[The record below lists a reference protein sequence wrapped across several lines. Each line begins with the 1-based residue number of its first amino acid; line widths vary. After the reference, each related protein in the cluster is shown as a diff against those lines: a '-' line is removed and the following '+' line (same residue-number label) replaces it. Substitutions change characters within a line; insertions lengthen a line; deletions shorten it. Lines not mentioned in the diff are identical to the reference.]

1 MSIKKIKAE
10 HTARH
15 AVYNQPETNNKS
27 TAFLLVDITASD
39 FLKAYPD
46 SYVIEPFCPIVDVLN
61 YYQPTKRHQITL
73 VTSSIEIASTIK
85 EYTYT
90 SASGFL
96 CFDTGEHF
104 SSNNYLHMNARL
116 YAISGDMYFKRIL
129 CSIAA
134 SSVGIE
140 YSRAGFKKRLEKYG
154 MSNVE
159 SGEIAKSKNDCL
171 IKVVRENLLLSPDEN
186 ITNIAELSEVSK
198 ALVLAIKAMT
208 GAGKNIELLDPLIR
222 TYLASGKK
230 VSFISSLKTIINK
243 NSTTHSGIGEG
254 FVSYEIG
261 ASNIDYL
268 NPKAFSVCVNS
279 LGKKIFLEQVLS
291 SDLVVIDEIESCIR
305 NILLGND
312 NTKSK
317 NRMTVETR
325 KLIIDSLI
333 RVIKTAPHLVVAD
346 ADISPLTAKLLT
358 SIRPDIRIFNI
369 EQDYSHITVSTAT
382 KDMVFQEATAAVTAN
397 DKPVVVLFDRLKDLN
412 VFLKGLKGRDN
423 KSLNDETA
431 LDESILV
438 LNSETHGREAQKAF
452 LEDPNAVIKSGKYR
466 AILCSPT
473 LGRGFSI
480 TEHYTDKIYI
490 IANGTL
496 DPAGLIQFP
505 RRFRTATE
513 FVYGVNME
521 RSKTVDHT
529 QHLTEVQG
537 KGAAEPFFAELLA
550 EYKTEHEL
558 LTGNIAITLPEALK
572 TLKFNLIDHP
582 SLDASKEDR
591 NLAFNERKQNEK
603 QLKASEVKAVLSE
616 SDISE
621 SEAVVLE
628 GKQGKTKAERSR
640 LERHSIQ
647 KKTNVKD
654 ITKKEIDFCTKFD
667 IEVYKL
673 FHSDA
678 HYYRR
683 SILRQEFG
691 KLASGSDFTLC
702 EIVVNQKIASSLIE
716 RLQATNIGKVDVYLP
731 ESLRIGEARVKPEK
745 ALCMTRAV
753 LDAAGF
759 QGRRVKRVMDG
770 CSVNCYVY
778 TMSPYTRSLVDYYT

>member
-1 MSIKKIKAE
+1 MSIKKIRAE

-15 AVYNQPETNNKS
+15 AVYNQPETNKKS
-27 TAFLLVDITASD
+27 TAFLLVDIPVSD

-46 SYVIEPFCPIVDVLN
+46 AYVIEPSCQIADVLN

-73 VTSSIEIASTIK
+73 VTSSTELASTIK
-85 EYTYT
+85 KYTYT

-96 CFDTGEHF
+96 CFDTGEQF

-116 YAISGDMYFKRIL
+116 YAISGDNYFKRLL

-140 YSRAGFKKRLEKYG
+140 YSRTGFKKRLEKYG
-154 MSNVE
+154 VSKVE
-159 SGEIAKSKNDCL
+159 SGEIAKSKNDFL
-171 IKVVRENLLLSPDEN
+171 IKVVRENLLLNPDDN
-186 ITNIAELSEVSK
+186 VIDVSGLSEISK

-208 GAGKNIELLDPLIR
+208 GAGKNTELIDPLIR
-222 TYLASGKK
+222 AYLASEKK

-243 NSTTHSGIGEG
+243 NSTTHCGIGEG
-254 FVSYEIG
+254 FVSYETG

-268 NPKAFSVCVNS
+268 NPKAFSVCINS
-279 LGKKIFLEQVLS
+279 LGQKIFLEQVLS

-312 NTKSK
+312 NPKSK

-333 RVIKTAPHLVVAD
+333 RVIKSAPCLVVAD

-358 SIRPDIRIFNI
+358 SIRPDIQIFNI
-369 EQDYSHITVSTAT
+369 EQDYSHIKVSTAT

-438 LNSETHGREAQKAF
+438 LNSETHGREAQKEF

-473 LGRGFSI
+473 LGKGFSI

-505 RRFRTATE
+505 RRFRTATK
-513 FVYGVNME
+513 FVYGVNTE

-537 KGAAEPFFAELLA
+537 EGAAEPFFAELLA

-558 LTGNIAITLPEALK
+558 LTSNIAITLPEALK
-572 TLKFNLIDHP
+572 TLKFNMVDHP

-603 QLKASEVKAVLSE
+603 QLKISEIKEILSE

-628 GKQGKTKAERSR
+628 GKQGKTKAEGYC
-640 LERHSIQ
+640 LKRHHIQ
-647 KKTNVKD
+647 QITGVNN
-654 ITKKEIDFCTKFD
+654 ITKKEVEFCTSFD
-667 IEVYKL
+667 ISVYKL

-678 HYYRR
+678 HYYRE
-683 SILRQEFG
+683 SLLRQEFG
-691 KLASGSDFTLC
+691 KIASGPDYTLC
-702 EIVVNQKIASSLIE
+702 EIVANQKIASSLIE
-716 RLQATNIGKVDVYLP
+716 RLQTTDIGQVDVDLP
-731 ESLRIGEARVKPEK
+731 QPLRFGKARVKPDK
-745 ALCMTRAV
+745 ALIMIRAV

-759 QGRRVKRVMDG
+759 QGRRVKRMIDG
-770 CSVNCYVY
+770 RSINCYVY
-778 TMSPYTRSLVDYYT
+778 TLSPYARSAADYFS